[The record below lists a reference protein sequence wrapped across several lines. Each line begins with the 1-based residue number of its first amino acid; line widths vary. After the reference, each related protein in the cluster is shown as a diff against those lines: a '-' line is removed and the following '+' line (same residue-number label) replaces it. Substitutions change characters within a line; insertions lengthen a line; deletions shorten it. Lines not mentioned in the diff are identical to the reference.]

1 MGAWRKEVFR
11 MTGFGEP
18 LVADFR
24 EERGHEPKIVAKLWK
39 SENVKEFI
47 FKASEMYYNSPEL
60 FVASRTTL

>member
-1 MGAWRKEVFR
+1 

-18 LVADFR
+18 LVDFKE

-47 FKASEMYYNSPEL
+47 LRLQKCIITHQTF
-60 FVASRTTL
+60 FVASQTTL